1 VVIRFAAALLAA
13 VLLPVRTFA
22 EVALPAAGL
31 PPAATPPPAVAAPPA
46 DETLLQLTAVRALR
60 WAFYYPNGYRWE
72 YSGIL
77 TTRDGVLGYA
87 FPRTLKK
94 VDAVEMDADKQ
105 RTPGDTLVG
114 LYHTHPC
121 KSADYF
127 PQYFS
132 PQDLVSAFFYRVPS
146 FILDECTG
154 DVHEFD
160 PVHDRVQDTG
170 TLVTIL
176 RKDGT
181 PRRVCLAAGRVVGNI
196 GDTGPD
202 LSAIEKLMNRD
213 LYN

>member
-1 VVIRFAAALLAA
+1 MTGGRVVIRIAVALLLAA
-13 VLLPVRTFA
+13 LVPVSTFA
-22 EVALPAAGL
+22 QVA
-31 PPAATPPPAVAAPPA
+31 PAVPASPPVAVPPPA

-77 TTRDGVLGYA
+77 TTRDGVLNYA

-94 VDAVEMDADKQ
+94 VDAVEMDADKL
-105 RTPGDTLVG
+105 RSPGDTLVG

-170 TLVTIL
+170 ALVTIL